1 VVCAHFPELIERL
14 TKNGMSAGS
23 EHNERDENVR
33 HRSVNGDA
41 SKKNDDYTP
50 EQLQAVKK

>member
-1 VVCAHFPELIERL
+1 MLIFSELLETL
-14 TKNGMSAGS
+14 TKNGMSA
-23 EHNERDENVR
+23 NENVR

-41 SKKNDDYTP
+41 AKKCDDYTP